1 MVVYFNPSETLS
13 PAHWL
18 AIDGIQPAMPENP
31 PPVPKNQQRFENANP
46 LARSQSKTKMAHTP
60 GWLKYHK
67 LKAHE
72 KVKLK
77 ELSMHE
83 LSVLCTTH
91 GLIIGILILI

>member
-1 MVVYFNPSETLS
+1 
-13 PAHWL
+13 
-18 AIDGIQPAMPENP
+18 
-31 PPVPKNQQRFENANP
+31 VPKNQQRFESANP

-83 LSVLCTTH
+83 LSVVSNIRNVKLYMYSLHVLCVVHNMFTCCV
-91 GLIIGILILI
+91 LIMMW